1 MAGIQDF
8 DDLDKRIIEML
19 CTSSQGS
26 FRQIA
31 KKLNVHPTTL
41 IQRVKSLESKGVIN
55 GYRASVDYMRLGFEF
70 MAMVHIYVEGEM
82 IQVENDIMKIG
93 QVVSVFDVTGDFDC
107 IAWVA
112 CRDREEF
119 SNVVKEILSIEGVR
133 KTNTSVIL
141 NVVKDPFH
149 FVPKLL
155 DPTPPESGPTVT
167 K

>member
-1 MAGIQDF
+1 MQDF
-8 DDLDKRIIEML
+8 DELDKRIIEML

-26 FRQIA
+26 YRQIA
-31 KKLNVHPTTL
+31 KNLGVHPTTL
-41 IQRVKSLESKGVIN
+41 IQRVKSLETKGVIN
-55 GYRASVDYMRLGFEF
+55 GYRANVNYMRLGFEF
-70 MAMVHIYVEGEM
+70 MAMVHIYVDGYLIE
-82 IQVENDIMKIG
+82 VEKDIMDID

-149 FVPKLL
+149 FIPKLL
-155 DPTPPESGPTVT
+155 DPTPSESGPSAT

>member
-1 MAGIQDF
+1 MWMMAVAQDF
-8 DDLDKRIIEML
+8 DELDKRIIEML

-31 KKLNVHPTTL
+31 KKLGVHPTTL
-41 IQRVKSLESKGVIN
+41 IQRVKALESKGVIN
-55 GYRASVDYMRLGFEF
+55 GYRANVDYMRLGYEF
-70 MAMVHIYVEGEM
+70 MAMVHIYVEGDM
-82 IQVENDIMKIG
+82 IQVESDIMDID

-119 SNVVKEILSIEGVR
+119 SNVVESILSIPGVR

-149 FVPKLL
+149 FIPKLVE
-155 DPTPPESGPTVT
+155 PGPQE
-167 K
+167 

>member
-1 MAGIQDF
+1 MQDF
-8 DDLDKRIIEML
+8 DELDKRIIEML

-26 FRQIA
+26 YRQIA
-31 KKLNVHPTTL
+31 KNLGVHPTTL
-41 IQRVKSLESKGVIN
+41 IQRVKSLETKGVIN
-55 GYRASVDYMRLGFEF
+55 GYRANVNYMRLGFEF
-70 MAMVHIYVEGEM
+70 MAMVHIYVDGDLIE
-82 IQVENDIMKIG
+82 VEKDIMDID

-149 FVPKLL
+149 FIPKLL
-155 DPTPPESGPTVT
+155 DPAPSESGPSAT